1 MASRRKQLTKK
12 IHDVISATVES
23 DETNQQQQTELPKK
37 MTKKE
42 RQKNNRKYRKRN
54 EKSSQRFRF
63 RKSNRVKRYVI

>member
-1 MASRRKQLTKK
+1 INKK

-42 RQKNNRKYRKRN
+42 RQKTIENI
-54 EKSSQRFRF
+54 EKEMKKAAKDLDFEKATELRDMLFEL
-63 RKSNRVKRYVI
+63 KAEG

>member
-1 MASRRKQLTKK
+1 MKHKDVEIQIAHNKEHGITPKTINKK

-42 RQKNNRKYRKRN
+42 RQNNRKYRK
-54 EKSSQRFRF
+54 EMKKQP
-63 RKSNRVKRYVI
+63 KI

>member
-1 MASRRKQLTKK
+1 MASRRKTINKK

-42 RQKNNRKYRKRN
+42 RQKTIENIEKRN